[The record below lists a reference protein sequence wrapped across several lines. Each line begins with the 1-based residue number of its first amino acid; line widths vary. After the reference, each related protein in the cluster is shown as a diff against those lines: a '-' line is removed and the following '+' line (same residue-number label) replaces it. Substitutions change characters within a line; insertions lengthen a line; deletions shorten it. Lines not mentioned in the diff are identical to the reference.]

1 MAPAIR
7 LLDPRLPPARH
18 DGPGP
23 VPATCFGPATALDP
37 DVGSRFG
44 RRSCRCASG
53 RLLHVPAQ
61 AARARTP
68 APVAAAVDPDALR
81 WPDDPRP
88 GPGLAT
94 TLVPARPAATAT
106 PAPTRTPALPAVA
119 TLIHRRTTAGTLSI
133 SHPTP
138 EGTAK

>member
-88 GPGLAT
+88 GTGLAPA
-94 TLVPARPAATAT
+94 LVSARPAATAT
-106 PAPTRTPALPAVA
+106 PARTPDLSAIA
-119 TLIHRRTTAGTLSI
+119 TLIQRRTRSEEHTSELQSLRQLVCRL
-133 SHPTP
+133 
-138 EGTAK
+138 